1 MLIGASAPTSSS
13 LLLLLLLLI
22 LRQLELMID
31 FIDAL
36 EAAADRGQHLLLQA
50 GELLFSIGVIDPAAL
65 QRPLIGM
72 TQQALHRLERG
83 FQQQKW
89 ILLRGAKTC
98 SH

>member
-13 LLLLLLLLI
+13 LLLLLLLI

-83 FQQQKW
+83 FQQQEW